1 MPPLSGLL
9 LSWAL
14 LLGECR
20 AAGGRLSFQL
30 QGPPEREV
38 SPDFLSI
45 TLDANL
51 ATDPRY
57 ITFLG
62 NTRLRALAR
71 GLSPGLLRFGGT
83 KTDYLIF
90 DPNKSPTVEEEIFQ
104 DSLAQEDVCGFQ
116 STPSG
121 IMEHLQTLWPFQE
134 MVILQEQYRRKH
146 KNTTITQ
153 STVDILYNFAQ
164 CSDFHLIFG
173 LNALL
178 RKGNLEWD
186 SSNAQLLLDYTS
198 SQNYSMSWELG
209 NEPNSYPSKADIFI
223 DGIQLGQDF
232 KQLRRLL
239 NSYSIYRN
247 AKLYGPDVGPP
258 RKHTQKL
265 LRRFLKT
272 AGKAIDAVTWHH
284 YYLNGRI
291 ATREDFL
298 SPDVLDTFITAVKEV
313 LQIVNATVPGKK
325 VWLGETSSA
334 HGGGTPGLS
343 NAYIAGFMWLDK
355 LGQSA
360 RLGIDVVMRQVL
372 FGAGSYQL
380 VDYNFEPLPDYWLSV
395 LYKKLVGTKVLNVNL
410 TGEDPRKLRVYLHC
424 TNDLHPK
431 YRDGDVTLFALNLY
445 NSTKHLQLP
454 SSFSNKQ
461 VDEYLLLP
469 YGKENILSKSIQLN
483 GHVLK
488 MLDDETLPNLTEKP
502 LSPGSSLG
510 LPAFSY
516 GFYVIKNAKMMACI

>member
-14 LLGECR
+14 LLGGCR

-30 QGPPEREV
+30 RGPPEREV
-38 SPDFLSI
+38 SPAFLSI
-45 TLDANL
+45 TLDSHL
-51 ATDPRY
+51 VTDPRY

-62 NTRLRALAR
+62 NTKLRTLAR
-71 GLSPGLLRFGGT
+71 GLSPGFLRFGGT
-83 KTDYLIF
+83 KSDFLIF
-90 DPNKSPTVEEEIFQ
+90 NPNKWPTVEEEIFQ

-116 STPSG
+116 STPSD
-121 IMEHLQTLWPFQE
+121 IMEHLRTLWPFQE
-134 MVILQEQYRRKH
+134 MVILREQYRKKY

-178 RKGNLEWD
+178 RKGNQWD

-209 NEPNSYPSKADIFI
+209 NEPNSFRMKSGIYI
-223 DGIQLGQDF
+223 DGFQLGQDF
-232 KQLRRLL
+232 IQLRHLL

-247 AKLYGPDVGPP
+247 AKLYGPDVGRP
-258 RKHTQKL
+258 RKNTQKL
-265 LRRFLKT
+265 LRSFLKSG
-272 AGKAIDAVTWHH
+272 GKVIDAVTWHF
-284 YYLNGRI
+284 YYLNGRT

-313 LQIVNATVPGKK
+313 LQIVDATVPGKK
-325 VWLGETSSA
+325 VWLGETASA
-334 HGGGTPGLS
+334 YGGGAPQLS
-343 NAYIAGFMWLDK
+343 DTYISGFMWLDK
-355 LGQSA
+355 LGLSA
-360 RLGIDVVMRQVL
+360 RLGIDVVLRQAF
-372 FGAGSYQL
+372 FGAGSYHL
-380 VDYNFEPLPDYWLSV
+380 VDADFEPLPDYWLSL
-395 LYKKLVGTKVLNVNL
+395 LYKQLVGTKVLNVNL

-431 YRDGDVTLFALNLY
+431 YRDGDITLFALNLY